1 MEELVRKNALYYD
14 MMCFEWLFTDSR
26 DVELL
31 GEYISDDVVSSV
43 RGKIAML
50 GDEMQ
55 RVLIVMGY
63 IPNNALEIDV
73 LRKLLESTGMEI
85 SSDAL
90 VKVLNSGVAEGMLL
104 LSSESGHY
112 IFAHDKIRQASKE
125 CIEGEARDEMLFQL
139 ANVLLTMHK
148 DDESDSEWCIYV
160 AVDYLNSFEPGVKTD
175 PLELARLNLKV
186 AKCARKK
193 GAPDKEYGLLV
204 NGSKCLKAAEKVW
217 LEYELTLKIYNKLIE
232 STKILGKCRAI
243 LACWSNYVIHDRL
256 LAQLYQGSST
266 IHFHM

>member
-1 MEELVRKNALYYD
+1 
-14 MMCFEWLFTDSR
+14 
-26 DVELL
+26 
-31 GEYISDDVVSSV
+31 
-43 RGKIAML
+43 
-50 GDEMQ
+50 
-55 RVLIVMGY
+55 
-63 IPNNALEIDV
+63 
-73 LRKLLESTGMEI
+73 
-85 SSDAL
+85 
-90 VKVLNSGVAEGMLL
+90 
-104 LSSESGHY
+104 
-112 IFAHDKIRQASKE
+112 
-125 CIEGEARDEMLFQL
+125 
-139 ANVLLTMHK
+139 MHK